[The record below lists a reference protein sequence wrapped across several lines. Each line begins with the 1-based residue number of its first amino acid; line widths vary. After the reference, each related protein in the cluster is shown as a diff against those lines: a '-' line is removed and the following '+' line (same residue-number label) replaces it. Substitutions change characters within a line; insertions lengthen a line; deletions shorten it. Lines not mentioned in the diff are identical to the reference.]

1 MSTAGMGRTLRE
13 PRMTVTRRL
22 AYLALFLAYA
32 QIVFGAVVRVTDSGM
47 GCGDHWPRCNGLWFP
62 PLDNTELIIEITH
75 RWIAAALLVAT
86 LALVASAYLHRHQPR
101 MGGRGGALRSASLA
115 AGLWLAP
122 AILGAITVW
131 LELPPLVVVIH
142 LALAMALLA
151 VLAVTVMRAG
161 GLGALAAERDAV
173 APRAMRAAFAAA
185 TVAFVVII
193 LGGFTANI
201 PGAAPACQGF
211 PLCNGTVVT
220 EGGAQTIHWT
230 HRVLAFLLTLHVVG
244 MTVAARKRDSGVMR
258 RATTVLLVV
267 IVLQIVIAA
276 VLVSTHLPPAL
287 QSLHQAVGTVV
298 WLSAVVVARI
308 SSQGAQGAQSAQ
320 GDGHRTSDT
329 LSTSSTLST
338 LSTP

>member
-1 MSTAGMGRTLRE
+1 MELTLHE
-13 PRMTVTRRL
+13 QPMTVTRRL

-32 QIVFGAVVRVTDSGM
+32 QIVFGAVVRITDSGM
-47 GCGDHWPRCNGLWFP
+47 GCGDHWPKCNGLWFP

-86 LALVASAYLHRHQPR
+86 LALAATAYLHRDQPR
-101 MGGRGGALRSASLA
+101 IGGRGGVLRAASLA

-131 LELPPLVVVIH
+131 LELPPLVVVVH

-161 GLGALAAERDAV
+161 GFGASAAEREGV

-185 TVAFVVII
+185 TLAFVVVI

-211 PLCNGTVVT
+211 PLCNGAVVT
-220 EGGAQTIHWT
+220 EGTAQTIHWT
-230 HRVLAFLLTLHVVG
+230 HRVLAFLLTLHAVG
-244 MTVAARKRDSGVMR
+244 MSAAAWKRESRVMR
-258 RATTVLLVV
+258 RATTVLLGV
-267 IVLQIVIAA
+267 IALQIVIAA

-298 WLSAVVVARI
+298 WLSAVVVAGIARRGNRG
-308 SSQGAQGAQSAQ
+308 SP
-320 GDGHRTSDT
+320 GDRGERPRT
-329 LSTSSTLST
+329 STSST
-338 LSTP
+338 STPWTTATPSSTS

>member
-1 MSTAGMGRTLRE
+1 MGRTPRE

-32 QIVFGAVVRVTDSGM
+32 QIVFGAVVRITDSGM
-47 GCGDHWPRCNGLWFP
+47 GCGDHWPKCNGLWFP

-75 RWIAAALLVAT
+75 RWIAAALLIAT

-101 MGGRGGALRSASLA
+101 MGGRGGVLRAASLA

-131 LELPPLVVVIH
+131 LELPPLVVVVH
-142 LALAMALLA
+142 LALAMALLG

-161 GLGALAAERDAV
+161 GLGAPAAERDAV

-185 TVAFVVII
+185 TVAFVVVI

-211 PLCNGTVVT
+211 PLCNGTVVA

-230 HRVLAFLLTLHVVG
+230 HRVLAFLLTLHVAG
-244 MTVAARKRDSGVMR
+244 MTVAAWKRGSGVMR

-267 IVLQIVIAA
+267 IVLQIAIAA

-298 WLSAVVVARI
+298 WLSAVVVAGIGRRGRQG
-308 SSQGAQGAQSAQ
+308 SQGDRGENL
-320 GDGHRTSDT
+320 RT
-329 LSTSSTLST
+329 STSSTWTPST
-338 LSTP
+338 TSTSSTSS

>member
-1 MSTAGMGRTLRE
+1 MELTLHE
-13 PRMTVTRRL
+13 QPMTVTRRL

-32 QIVFGAVVRVTDSGM
+32 QIVFGAVVRITDSGM
-47 GCGDHWPRCNGLWFP
+47 GCGDHWPKCNGLWFP

-86 LALVASAYLHRHQPR
+86 LALAATAYLHRDQPR
-101 MGGRGGALRSASLA
+101 IGGRGGVLRAASLA

-131 LELPPLVVVIH
+131 LELPPLVVVVH

-161 GLGALAAERDAV
+161 GFGASAAEREGV

-185 TVAFVVII
+185 TLAFVVVI

-211 PLCNGTVVT
+211 PLCNGAVVT
-220 EGGAQTIHWT
+220 EGTAQTIHWT
-230 HRVLAFLLTLHVVG
+230 HRVLAFLLTLHAVG
-244 MTVAARKRDSGVMR
+244 MMAAAWKRESRVMR
-258 RATTVLLVV
+258 RATTVLLGV
-267 IVLQIVIAA
+267 IALQIVIAA

-298 WLSAVVVARI
+298 WLSAVVVAGIARRGNRG
-308 SSQGAQGAQSAQ
+308 SP
-320 GDGHRTSDT
+320 GDRGERPRT
-329 LSTSSTLST
+329 STSST
-338 LSTP
+338 STPWTTATPSSTS

>member
-1 MSTAGMGRTLRE
+1 MELTLHE
-13 PRMTVTRRL
+13 QPMTVTRRL

-32 QIVFGAVVRVTDSGM
+32 QIVFGAVVRITDSGM
-47 GCGDHWPRCNGLWFP
+47 GCGDHWPKCNGLWFP

-86 LALVASAYLHRHQPR
+86 LALAATAYLHRDQPR
-101 MGGRGGALRSASLA
+101 IGGRGGVLRAASLA

-131 LELPPLVVVIH
+131 LELPPLVVVVH

-161 GLGALAAERDAV
+161 GFGASAAEREGV

-185 TVAFVVII
+185 TLAFVVVI

-211 PLCNGTVVT
+211 PLCNGAVVT
-220 EGGAQTIHWT
+220 EGTAQTIHWT
-230 HRVLAFLLTLHVVG
+230 HRVLAFLLTLHAVG
-244 MTVAARKRDSGVMR
+244 MTAAAWKRESRVMR
-258 RATTVLLVV
+258 RATTVLLGV
-267 IVLQIVIAA
+267 IALQIVIAA

-298 WLSAVVVARI
+298 WLSAVVVAGIARR
-308 SSQGAQGAQSAQ
+308 GNRGP
-320 GDGHRTSDT
+320 GDRGERPRT
-329 LSTSSTLST
+329 STSSI
-338 LSTP
+338 STPWTTATPSSTS